1 MFVRVV
7 FVSPVARLL
16 RGVVADD
23 IGLDTLPLHLA
34 QQLQGL
40 LRLRALRAGADRGVV
55 ADDIGLDTTP
65 LNLTQLQGLL
75 GLRALHTGA
84 ER

>member
-40 LRLRALRAGADRGVV
+40 L
-55 ADDIGLDTTP
+55 
-65 LNLTQLQGLL
+65 
-75 GLRALHTGA
+75 GLRALCASADRTVVADHIGLDVLILHLLQQA
-84 ER
+84 